1 MKIALFGATGTIG
14 SRILQE
20 ALRREH
26 EVTMVVRDQNKIA
39 GITPHERLH
48 IATADIL
55 LPDTVTEAIS
65 GQDVVISA
73 YGPRFGAEDE
83 LLEAARSLVEA
94 VRRAHVHRLIV
105 VGGAGSLE
113 TQPGVML
120 MDTPEFPE
128 EIKPL
133 ARAHAQAY
141 EIYKT
146 SDIDWTYLSPPPVIV
161 PGERT
166 GMFRIGTTRVILDEL
181 DNSRISAEDY
191 AAALLDE
198 VEDAQ
203 FIRERFT
210 VAY

>member
-1 MKIALFGATGTIG
+1 MKIAIFGATGTIG
-14 SRILQE
+14 SRILKE

-26 EVTMVVRDQNKIA
+26 EVTMVVRDPSKLA
-39 GITPHERLH
+39 EATPNERLH
-48 IATADIL
+48 VKRGDL
-55 LPDTVTEAIS
+55 LMPQSVAEAAA
-65 GQDVVISA
+65 GHEVVISA

-83 LLEAARSLVEA
+83 LLEVARSLVEG
-94 VRRAHVHRLIV
+94 VKKAHVHRLLV

-113 TQPGVML
+113 ASPGVLL
-120 MDTPEFPE
+120 MDTPAFPE

-133 ARAHAQAY
+133 ARAHAKAL
-141 EIYKT
+141 EIYQA
-146 SDIDWTYLSPPPVIV
+146 SDIDWTYLSPPAAIE
-161 PGERT
+161 PGDRT

-191 AAALLDE
+191 AVALLDE
-198 VEDAQ
+198 IEDAQ